1 MTLTNY
7 INLHTEEIKEI
18 PVESIVLTEKIHNH
32 GNLVKQPVE
41 NPVIIARPLNDNKYS
56 LVLGWAE
63 YIHAKESNMKKINC
77 ILTQDNRSKF
87 IRKNLRGTEYI
98 NAIQIPQQFK
108 NSPPRP
114 EKVQQKIDYYK
125 EHGQFKRKLR
135 IDNTGKLYDGY
146 ATYLASQQ
154 LGLKVVPVDI
164 SKQTFQIHK

>member
-7 INLHTEEIKEI
+7 INLHTEEITEI
-18 PVESIVLTEKIHNH
+18 LVENIVLTENIHH
-32 GNLVKQPVE
+32 RGNLIKQPVE
-41 NPVIIARPLNDNKYS
+41 NPVIIARPIDNNQYS

-63 YIHAKESNMKKINC
+63 YIHAKENNMQTIKC
-77 ILTQDNRSKF
+77 ILTQDSRNKF
-87 IRKNLRGTEYI
+87 IRQNLRGTEYI
-98 NAIQIPQQFK
+98 NSIKIPQQFK

-114 EKVQQKIDYYK
+114 EKVQQKIDYYN
-125 EHGQFKRKLR
+125 EYGQFKRKLR

-164 SKQTFQIHK
+164 SKQTVQIHK

>member
-7 INLHTEEIKEI
+7 INLHNEEIIEI
-18 PVESIVLTEKIHNH
+18 PVENIVLTEKIHH
-32 GNLVKQPVE
+32 QGNLIKQPVE
-41 NPVIIARPLNDNKYS
+41 NPVIITRPLYDNKYS

-63 YIHAKESNMKKINC
+63 YIHAKENNMQTIRC
-77 ILTQDNRSKF
+77 ILTQDSRNKF

-114 EKVQQKIDYYK
+114 EKIQQKIDYYK
-125 EHGQFKRKLR
+125 EHGQFRCKLR
-135 IDNTGKLYDGY
+135 IDKTGKLYDGY

-154 LGLKVVPVDI
+154 LGLKIVPVEI
-164 SKQTFQIHK
+164 SEQKIQIHK